1 MSYSAISAAD
11 ESLTAVVKDLLRL
24 KDDEADRL
32 VDAIKDLASAMADQ
46 EIDRLFNR
54 GDFRG

>member
-11 ESLTAVVKDLLRL
+11 ESLTAVVKDVLRL
-24 KDDEADRL
+24 RDDEAERL
-32 VDAIKDLASAMADQ
+32 VDAIKALASALADQ

-54 GDFRG
+54 GDFR

>member
-11 ESLTAVVKDLLRL
+11 ESLTAVVKDVLRL
-24 KDDEADRL
+24 RDDEADRL
-32 VDAIKDLASAMADQ
+32 VDAIKDLASALADQ

-54 GDFRG
+54 GDFRS